1 MDAFD
6 YVETQQTPRRNF
18 SGLIF
23 NLLTILVI
31 IGVLCVG
38 AVFLMIFLNPQV
50 AFNPY
55 KPPTRI
61 PTIALP
67 TSTPPAVIQLDPTWT
82 PTPSAEPTA
91 TLTPRPTNTPLFT
104 ETPTATVA
112 IETPQAT
119 LTPGGMSFVLQQGS
133 PKAISNIYDLD
144 AGCDWM
150 GVGGQ
155 ALDMTGAPVVGLIV
169 QLGGTL
175 EDNSFE
181 DVFSMTG
188 TALQLGP
195 GGFIFQLADHPIPS
209 QGKLWVQLLDQQL
222 LPLSD
227 KLYFDTYADCGQN
240 LIVIQFKQVK

>member
-1 MDAFD
+1 MDPFD
-6 YVETQQTPRRNF
+6 YAETQQTPRRSF
-18 SGLIF
+18 SRLIF
-23 NLLTILVI
+23 NILTLLIM
-31 IGVLCVG
+31 IGVLGVG
-38 AVFLMIFLNPQV
+38 ATFLLIFLNPQV
-50 AFNPY
+50 TFNPY

-67 TSTPPAVIQLDPTWT
+67 TGTATAVIQLDPTWT
-82 PTPSAEPTA
+82 PTATSEPSASP
-91 TLTPRPTNTPLFT
+91 TPRPTNTPLIS
-104 ETPTATVA
+104 ETPSAVA
-112 IETPQAT
+112 DTPQVT

-175 EDNSFE
+175 EGKTFDE
-181 DVFSMTG
+181 VVSMTG

-195 GGFIFQLADHPIPS
+195 GGFIFQLADRPIAS
-209 QGKLWVQLLDQQL
+209 QGVLWVQLLDQQL

-227 KLYFDTYADCGQN
+227 KLYFDTYSDCGQN
-240 LIVIQFKQVK
+240 LIVIQLNQVK

>member
-1 MDAFD
+1 
-6 YVETQQTPRRNF
+6 
-18 SGLIF
+18 
-23 NLLTILVI
+23 
-31 IGVLCVG
+31 VG
-38 AVFLMIFLNPQV
+38 
-50 AFNPY
+50 FNPY
-55 KPPTRI
+55 KPPTHI

-67 TSTPPAVIQLDPTWT
+67 TSTVTAVIQLDPTWT
-82 PTPSAEPTA
+82 PTASSEPSASPS
-91 TLTPRPTNTPLFT
+91 PRPTNTPLFT
-104 ETPTATVA
+104 DTPTATVA
-112 IETPQAT
+112 VETPQAT

-133 PKAISNIYDLD
+133 PKAISNIYDLS

-175 EDNSFE
+175 EGKSFDN
-181 DVFSMTG
+181 VISMTG

-195 GGFIFQLADHPIPS
+195 GGFIFQLADQPIAS
-209 QGKLWVQLLDQQL
+209 QGTLWVQLLDQQL

-227 KLYFDTYADCGQN
+227 KIIFDTYADCGQN